1 LPPVIGLPE
10 SAGLRPGALWNRGTQ
25 IIQGHDEANMLGLAE
40 AMAANPVRKLV
51 SAIDLGAWLGGLS
64 END

>member
-1 LPPVIGLPE
+1 
-10 SAGLRPGALWNRGTQ
+10 
-25 IIQGHDEANMLGLAE
+25 
-40 AMAANPVRKLV
+40 MAANPVRKLV